1 MNLIELAGVS
11 KVFKTYARESDR
23 VKEFLSLGRRPRHS
37 EHWALQDVSLE
48 IRKGETF
55 CVIGENGSGKT
66 TLLKIIGGIVR
77 PTGGSV
83 KVSGRVNA
91 LLELGSGFNNEFSGR
106 ENVFLNGA
114 LLGLSTQEVEAKL
127 DDILSFAEIGEFID
141 QPLKTYSS
149 GMVVRLAFAVAV
161 QLDPEI
167 LIVDEALSVGDV
179 YFSQR
184 CMRKIHE
191 LREQGV
197 TIIFVSHSIAD
208 VKTLGERTL
217 WLENGRI
224 RELGETRDVAQ
235 NYLAALVEKDAG
247 YQQREPPPVRERLA
261 HREPPPQVAAGGF
274 ALNAIH
280 RGDGHARVLGIEVL
294 DDDGRTIERLEPL
307 AGFVVRVSAR
317 ADHEVATPIIGIQLR
332 TGEGADFA
340 GTSSEREGTLL
351 PPMAS
356 GEIVTVDFH
365 FQIPAVRSRAI
376 TFTPAIAD
384 GTISEFTLCD
394 MVEDA
399 VSIPVAASDP
409 PVAGQLG
416 IPCSI
421 SWVAREPAKVEA
433 GADPR
438 PNPDLS
444 RMS

>member
-1 MNLIELAGVS
+1 MNLIELSGVS

-23 VKEFLSLGRRPRHS
+23 VKELLSFGHYRRHAK
-37 EHWALQDVSLE
+37 HWALRDVSLN

-77 PTGGSV
+77 PTSGSIRV
-83 KVSGRVNA
+83 HGRVNA
-91 LLELGSGFNNEFSGR
+91 LLELGSGFNAEFSGR

-114 LLGLSTQEVEAKL
+114 ILGLSTREVERKL
-127 DDILSFAEIGEFID
+127 DEILSFAEIGEFID

-167 LIVDEALSVGDV
+167 LIVDEALSVGDA

-184 CMRKIHE
+184 CMRMIHE

-197 TIIFVSHSIAD
+197 TIVFVSHSIAD

-217 WLENGRI
+217 WLESGRI
-224 RELGETRDVAQ
+224 RELGDTRHVAQ

-247 YQQREPPPVRERLA
+247 YQRREPAPTQKLTAP
-261 HREPPPQVAAGGF
+261 REPPPQVAVGGF
-274 ALNAIH
+274 AGNPVR
-280 RGDGHARVLGIEVL
+280 RGDGRARVLGIEIL
-294 DDDGRTIERLEPL
+294 DAHAESLDRLEPL
-307 AGFVVRVSAR
+307 AEFVVRVSAQ
-317 ADHEVATPIIGIQLR
+317 AEQQIATPIIGIQLR
-332 TGEGADFA
+332 TDEGADFA
-340 GTSSEREGTLL
+340 GTSSEREGALL
-351 PPMAS
+351 PPMAP
-356 GEIVTVDFH
+356 GEVVTVDFH
-365 FQIPAVRSRAI
+365 FQIPAVHSAGI

-399 VSIPVAASDP
+399 VSLPVIAGDP
-409 PVAGQLG
+409 AVVGQLG
-416 IPCSI
+416 IPCRVSYI
-421 SWVAREPAKVEA
+421 LHDAASR
-433 GADPR
+433 R
-438 PNPDLS
+438 TDLAVS
-444 RMS
+444 PS